1 MVSLSLGSPLT
12 VIDNT
17 ITPTHDV
24 HRVSGEYPAV
34 IKTINIPNPS
44 FCGMLIL
51 IVDGWLAFEA
61 GGNVIPSSAHD
72 QQPTILIYDTVIEKW
87 CPSA

>member
-1 MVSLSLGSPLT
+1 VLLVSLSLGSPLT

-24 HRVSGEYPAV
+24 HRVSGEYQLLLKLL
-34 IKTINIPNPS
+34 IFPNPS

-61 GGNVIPSSAHD
+61 GGNVIPSLHMTNN
-72 QQPTILIYDTVIEKW
+72 QLF
-87 CPSA
+87 